1 MTESPIPPF
10 VVRADGDFCRAV
22 VADPEW
28 SCPSCGGRGGV
39 MAVDKHGYE
48 VFSPCACKRALARAE
63 LFDRA
68 QIGRRFAGADFAS
81 YQPKN
86 AGQVRALEQLRDFV
100 LMFGSVRRGLL
111 LWGPVGTGKTHLIL
125 ALFRELT
132 LHKGVPCR
140 FVDFGNLLQDLRRSF
155 KGERGD
161 RDVMLPLVNVELLL
175 VDELGKGRVTEWEL
189 TVLDDLISRRYNAGK
204 ITLFT
209 SNFDPRSDAE
219 RGGAGVNPAYDGRA
233 RQATQAGL
241 GPLVE
246 RVHERI
252 YSRLCEMCVF
262 VEVPGGDH
270 RRSWTGRA

>member
-1 MTESPIPPF
+1 MSKPPIPPF
-10 VVRADGDFCRAV
+10 TVRAEGDFCRAV
-22 VADPEW
+22 VADPSW
-28 SCPSCGGRGGV
+28 VCPTCDGRGG
-39 MAVDKHGYE
+39 AIELDEHNYE
-48 VFSPCACKRALARAE
+48 VFTPCGCRRALARAE

-68 QIGRRFAGADFAS
+68 QIGCRFANADFAS
-81 YQPKN
+81 YKAKN
-86 AGQVRALEQLRDFV
+86 PGQMRALEQVQDFV
-100 LMFGSVRRGLL
+100 LMHGSVKRGLL

-132 LHKGVPCR
+132 LKKGVPCR

-155 KGERGD
+155 RGKAGD
-161 RDVMLPLVNVELLL
+161 PDVMLPLVEAELLL

-209 SNFDPRSDAE
+209 SNFDPRPDSE
-219 RGGAGVNPAYDGRA
+219 RPASNVNPAYDGRA
-233 RQATQAGL
+233 RQATGAGL

-262 VEVPGGDH
+262 VEVPGADH
-270 RRSWTGRA
+270 RRAYTGRS